1 MFTYTIL
8 AIRRAAVAVAVTT
21 ALFLCA
27 CTTVNVRAV
36 PDVQSIKEIYIIEN
50 PKVAVDDFLEVLT
63 SGFENHGIGVRV
75 GSEENAPNHGYVVR
89 YVAYRKWDLKPYM
102 TDASI
107 DVSKDGL
114 HIAHADYHLINGGGL
129 DLGKFA
135 GTHSKIDPII
145 DQLLGSDPTKH

>member
-1 MFTYTIL
+1 M
-8 AIRRAAVAVAVTT
+8 ASIRCTVLTFAAT
-21 ALFLCA
+21 ATAFLSG
-27 CTTVNVRAV
+27 CTTVNVRAL
-36 PDVQSIKEIYIIEN
+36 PDVQSIKEVYIIEN

-75 GSEENAPNHGYVVR
+75 GSEDGAPNHGYVVR

-107 DVSKDGL
+107 DVSRDGL
-114 HIAHADYHLINGGGL
+114 HIAHADYHLVNGGGL

-145 DQLLGSDPTKH
+145 NQLLGGEATKN